1 VPSSSPISRIRIVV
15 VNFNGGEFL
24 GRAVDALLATV
35 TTCAVEMVVVDNAST
50 DGSVNEFATRFPTVR
65 LIRSHSNLGFAG
77 GNNLAL
83 CDLSGI
89 DAVAL
94 VNSDCFVSPEWL
106 TPLIA
111 GLDAEGRV
119 GAASPKILFDGRWR
133 PVTITSPTF
142 MPGHGDGRTLGL
154 RVHDGPTPVM
164 FGKGF
169 SHHEQGFRWTDN
181 NDAELFVAD
190 QEPALLRLAAERS
203 KPITLNGHTADVT
216 QEPTDLTVVSD
227 DTVDVIN
234 NAGNELTDTW
244 WGLERGFAEADR
256 GQWDQPGEIPG
267 WCGACVLLRADY
279 LRDVGLM
286 DDRFFLYFE
295 DTDLSLR
302 GAKQGW
308 RYRYVPTSVVR
319 HGHGLSSGSTSDLSR
334 YCTERNRL
342 VVIARHAP
350 KGTAAMLWAKAAAD
364 ATKATLARDSVEAKL
379 RWRSLAGASRILA
392 SRKPRPVAPA
402 N

>member
-1 VPSSSPISRIRIVV
+1 VV

-24 GRAVDALLATV
+24 GRSIGALLSTV
-35 TTCAVEMVVVDNAST
+35 TVCATEIVVVDNAST
-50 DGSVNEFATRFPTVR
+50 DGSADEITARFPTVR
-65 LIRSHSNLGFAG
+65 LIRSHANLGFAG

-83 CDLSGI
+83 GDLTGI

-106 TPLIA
+106 DPLIA
-111 GLDAEGRV
+111 ALDADGRV
-119 GAASPKILFDGRWR
+119 GAASPKILFDRRWR
-133 PVTITSPTF
+133 PVTITSSTF
-142 MPGHGDGRTLGL
+142 MPGNGDGRTLGV

-169 SHHEQGFRWTDN
+169 SHPEQGFRWTDDN
-181 NDAELFVAD
+181 EAELFVAD
-190 QEPALLRLAAERS
+190 QEPSVLRLAAERR
-203 KPITLNGHTADVT
+203 KPVTLNGRAVDVT
-216 QEPTDLTVVSD
+216 EEPTDLTAPSD
-227 DTVDVIN
+227 DAVDVIN
-234 NAGNELTDTW
+234 NAGNELTDAW
-244 WGLERGFAEADR
+244 WGRERGFREADL
-256 GQWDQPGEIPG
+256 GQWDQPGDIPG
-267 WCGACVLLRADY
+267 CCGACVLLRADY

-319 HGHGLSSGSTSDLSR
+319 HGHGLSSGSTSALSR

-350 KGTAAMLWAKAAAD
+350 KATAVGLWAKAAAD
-364 ATKATLARDSVEAKL
+364 ATKATWARDSVEAKL
-379 RWRSLAGASRILA
+379 RWRSLAGATRILT
-392 SRKPRPVAPA
+392 SGKPRHVASG

>member
-1 VPSSSPISRIRIVV
+1 LSSPIGRVRVVV

-24 GRAVDALLATV
+24 GRAIEALLATV
-35 TTCAVEMVVVDNAST
+35 SACAIEIVVVDNAST
-50 DGSVNEFATRFPTVR
+50 DGLLNGIMNRFPTVR
-65 LIRSHSNLGFAG
+65 LIRSNTNLGFAG

-83 CDLSGI
+83 RDLSGV

-94 VNSDCFVSPEWL
+94 VNSDCFVSPRWL
-106 TPLIA
+106 HPLIA
-111 GLDAEGRV
+111 ALGDDAGV

-142 MPGHGDGRTLGL
+142 VPGNGDGRTLGV

-169 SHHEQGFRWTDN
+169 SHHEQGFRWSDG
-181 NDAELFVAD
+181 AEAGLFVAD
-190 QEPALLRLAAERS
+190 HEPAVLRLAAERP
-203 KPITLNGHTADVT
+203 KQITLNGRTAEVT
-216 QEPTDLTVVSD
+216 EEPTDLTVSGD
-227 DTVDVIN
+227 ETVDVIN
-234 NAGNELTDTW
+234 NAGNELTEAW
-244 WGLERGFAEADR
+244 WGVERGFHEADQ
-256 GQWDQPGEIPG
+256 GQWDRPRDIPG

-279 LRDVGLM
+279 LRDVGLL

-308 RYRYVPTSVVR
+308 RYRYQPASVVR
-319 HGHGLSSGSTSDLSR
+319 HGHGLSSGSTSPLSR

-350 KGTAAMLWAKAAAD
+350 KPTAARLWAKATAD
-364 ATKATLARDSVEAKL
+364 ATRATWAKDFVEAKL
-379 RWRSLAGASRILA
+379 RWRSIAGATRILT
-392 SRKPRPVAPA
+392 SRKPGHVASA

>member
-1 VPSSSPISRIRIVV
+1 MPSSSPISRVRIVV
-15 VNFNGGEFL
+15 VNFNGGDFL
-24 GRAVDALLATV
+24 GRAIDALLSTA
-35 TTCAVEMVVVDNAST
+35 TTCAIEIVVVDNAST
-50 DGSVNEFATRFPTVR
+50 DGSVDEFATRFSTIR
-65 LIRSHSNLGFAG
+65 LIRNVNNLGFAG

-83 CDLSGI
+83 RDLSGI

-106 TPLIA
+106 HPLIA
-111 GLDAEGRV
+111 ALDADGRV
-119 GAASPKILFDGRWR
+119 GAASPKILFDRRWR

-142 MPGHGDGRTLGL
+142 FPGNGDGRTLGV

-169 SHHEQGFRWTDN
+169 SHHEQGFRWTDGAE
-181 NDAELFVAD
+181 AELFVAD
-190 QEPALLRLAAERS
+190 QEPTVLRLAAERR
-203 KPITLNGHTADVT
+203 KPITLNGRTVDVT
-216 QEPTDLTVVSD
+216 EEPTDLTAPTD

-234 NAGNELTDTW
+234 NVGNELTDTW

-256 GQWDQPGEIPG
+256 GQWDQAGDIPG

-308 RYRYVPTSVVR
+308 RYRYQPASVAR
-319 HGHGLSSGSTSDLSR
+319 HGHGLSSGPASDLSR

-350 KGTAAMLWAKAAAD
+350 RATAVRLWAKATAD
-364 ATKATLARDSVEAKL
+364 ATKAAWARDSVEAKL
-379 RWRSLAGASRILA
+379 RWRSLAGAARMLA
-392 SRKPRPVAPA
+392 SRKPRHVASA

>member
-1 VPSSSPISRIRIVV
+1 MV

-24 GRAVDALLATV
+24 GRAIDALIATV
-35 TTCAVEMVVVDNAST
+35 TSCAVELVVVDNAST
-50 DGSVNEFATRFPTVR
+50 DGSVNDFDTRLPAVR
-65 LIRSHSNLGFAG
+65 LIRSHTNLGFAG

-83 CDLSGI
+83 RDLSGI

-94 VNSDCFVSPEWL
+94 VNSDCFVTPAWL
-106 TPLIA
+106 NPLIA
-111 GLDAEGRV
+111 ALDADERV
-119 GAASPKILFDGRWR
+119 GAASPKILFDRRWR

-142 MPGHGDGRTLGL
+142 VPGNEDGRTLGV
-154 RVHDGPTPVM
+154 RVHDGPSPVM

-169 SHHEQGFRWTDN
+169 SHHEQSFRWTEGAE
-181 NDAELFVAD
+181 AELFVAD
-190 QEPALLRLAAERS
+190 KEPALLRLAAERN
-203 KPITLNGHTADVT
+203 KQITLNGRTVDVT
-216 QEPTDLTVVSD
+216 EEPTDLTVPSD
-227 DTVDVIN
+227 EPVDVIN
-234 NAGNELTDTW
+234 NAGNALTDMW
-244 WGLERGFAEADR
+244 WGAERGFREADR
-256 GQWDQPGEIPG
+256 GQCDEAGDIPG
-267 WCGACVLLRADY
+267 WCGACVLLRTDY

-302 GAKQGW
+302 GAKRGW

-319 HGHGLSSGSTSDLSR
+319 HGHGLSSGSASGLSR

-350 KGTAAMLWAKAAAD
+350 RATAARLLAKATVD
-364 ATKATLARDSVEAKL
+364 ATKAALARDSVEAKL
-379 RWRSLAGASRILA
+379 RWRSLAGAARMLA
-392 SRKPRPVAPA
+392 SRKPGPMASA

>member
-1 VPSSSPISRIRIVV
+1 VPSSSPVSRVRIVV

-24 GRAVDALLATV
+24 GRAIDALLATV
-35 TTCAVEMVVVDNAST
+35 TTCTTEIVVVDNAST
-50 DGSVNEFATRFPTVR
+50 DGSADQITAQFPTIR
-65 LIRSHSNLGFAG
+65 LIRSHTNLGFAG

-83 CDLSGI
+83 RDLSGI

-94 VNSDCFVSPEWL
+94 VNSDCFVSPDWL
-106 TPLIA
+106 DPLIA
-111 GLDAEGRV
+111 ALDADGRV

-142 MPGHGDGRTLGL
+142 MPAHGDGRTLGV

-169 SHHEQGFRWTDN
+169 SHPEQGFRWTDDN
-181 NDAELFVAD
+181 EAELFVAD
-190 QEPALLRLAAERS
+190 QEPTVLRLAAERR
-203 KPITLNGHTADVT
+203 KPVTVNGHTVDVT
-216 QEPTDLTVVSD
+216 EEPTDLIVHGG

-244 WGLERGFAEADR
+244 WGFERGFRESDH
-256 GQWDQPGEIPG
+256 GQWDQVGDIPG

-350 KGTAAMLWAKAAAD
+350 RATVVRLWAKATTD
-364 ATKATLARDSVEAKL
+364 ATKATWARDSVEAKL
-379 RWRSLAGASRILA
+379 RWRSLAGATRILA
-392 SRKPRPVAPA
+392 NRKPRRVASA

>member
-1 VPSSSPISRIRIVV
+1 MV

-24 GRAVDALLATV
+24 GRAIDALLSTATN
-35 TTCAVEMVVVDNAST
+35 CAIEIVVVDNAST
-50 DGSVNEFATRFPTVR
+50 DGSVHEFATRFPTVR
-65 LIRSHSNLGFAG
+65 LIRSRTNLGFAG

-83 CDLSGI
+83 RDLGGI

-106 TPLIA
+106 DPLIA
-111 GLDAEGRV
+111 SLDADVRV

-133 PVTITSPTF
+133 PVTMTSPTF
-142 MPGHGDGRTLGL
+142 VPGNGDGRTLGV
-154 RVHDGPTPVM
+154 RVHNGATPVM

-169 SHHEQGFRWTDN
+169 SHGEQGFRWSDSEE
-181 NDAELFVAD
+181 AELFVAD
-190 QEPALLRLAAERS
+190 QEPATLRLAAERP
-203 KPITLNGHTADVT
+203 KHITLNGHAAEVT
-216 QEPTDLTVVSD
+216 EEPTDLIAPTN

-244 WGLERGFAEADR
+244 WGVERGFTEADR
-256 GQWDQPGEIPG
+256 GQWDEAGDIPG

-279 LRDVGLM
+279 LRSVGLL

-308 RYRYVPTSVVR
+308 RYRYQPASVVR
-319 HGHGLSSGSTSDLSR
+319 HGHGLSSGPTSQLSR
-334 YCTERNRL
+334 FCTERNRL

-350 KGTAAMLWAKAAAD
+350 KATMARLWAKAIAD
-364 ATKATLARDSVEAKL
+364 ATRATLARDSVEAKL
-379 RWRSLAGASRILA
+379 RWRSLAGATRILA
-392 SRKPRPVAPA
+392 SRKPGLAASA